1 MLAPKDQIT
10 SKKDCCYGWLEDAGT
25 RATSRTLKVKDA
37 AAYNALANNPDYLP
51 DNWKKDAVGTTVQN
65 ASNNPIK

>member
-10 SKKDCCYGWLEDAGT
+10 SKEDCCYGWLEDAGT
-25 RATSRTLKVKDA
+25 RATSRTLIVKDE
-37 AAYNALANNPDYLP
+37 AAYNALEANSDYLP
-51 DNWKKDAVGTTVQN
+51 AKWKKDAVGTTVQN